1 MQGNRIPVAEAI
13 REKLPGAIVE
23 HKCGA
28 PFTVRSE
35 VDGKKSATECLP
47 LYALVP
53 ACCFSRRVQDCDTK
67 DGRLRRRGVDG
78 GRAAADGEDGALSD
92 GRGGIVTPRC
102 RVTGAATDFAP
113 RILLA
118 CLYLGF
124 FCISVL

>member
-13 REKLPGAIVE
+13 CEKLPGAIVE

-53 ACCFSRRVQDCDTK
+53 ACCFSRRLCKTAIQKTADYAVAASMA
-67 DGRLRRRGVDG
+67 G
-78 GRAAADGEDGALSD
+78 GPPPTERMA
-92 GRGGIVTPRC
+92 R
-102 RVTGAATDFAP
+102 
-113 RILLA
+113 
-118 CLYLGF
+118 
-124 FCISVL
+124 